1 MGQVRRLFLS
11 RSTTGKHI
19 HDHVDQ
25 PALTAP
31 RKHSLSSTQGSLGVL
46 REAGLPSART
56 RGSLTPGFDGILNSG
71 ETWTS
76 RRRASESGTK
86 LNSNTPLRG
95 DGELQPASRLKID
108 EEEEK
113 NRCRSGTTPDPT
125 EQDASSQSLGHSPSD
140 SPPGA
145 EPSIDNDVTTTSASV
160 NGSEGPPIHN
170 ATQSVSADAPVRSSA
185 SPATVPTA
193 LQPVT
198 NPVGVEWSYL
208 DPQGQVQGTQASPLP
223 GAYSISS
230 LQAHSRPNLCR
241 SGMRKAILL

>member
-1 MGQVRRLFLS
+1 
-11 RSTTGKHI
+11 
-19 HDHVDQ
+19 
-25 PALTAP
+25 
-31 RKHSLSSTQGSLGVL
+31 LSSTQGSLGVL

-95 DGELQPASRLKID
+95 DGDGELQPASRLKID

-113 NRCRSGTTPDPT
+113 NRCHSGTTPDPT

-145 EPSIDNDVTTTSASV
+145 EPSIDNDVSTTSASV
-160 NGSEGPPIHN
+160 DGSEGPTIHN

-185 SPATVPTA
+185 SPVTVPTA

-223 GAYSISS
+223 GAYSTSS

-241 SGMRKAILL
+241 SGMRRAILL